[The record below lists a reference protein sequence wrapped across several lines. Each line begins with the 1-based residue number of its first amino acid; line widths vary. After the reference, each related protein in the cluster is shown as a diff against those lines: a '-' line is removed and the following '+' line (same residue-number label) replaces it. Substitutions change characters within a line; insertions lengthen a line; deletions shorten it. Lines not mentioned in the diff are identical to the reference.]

1 MPRKAIDDK
10 AREEALMKLIRDT
23 VASAG
28 AIAPDELPH
37 LVKERIKGQA
47 AGDLDVDAYIKEAV
61 RARKRLNKP

>member
-37 LVKERIKGQA
+37 LVNERIKGQA

-61 RARKRLNKP
+61 RARKKLNKP